1 MKMLEDIYDEIE
13 EYIKEAINSSQC
25 DYIENWELMIYGSTV
40 NGLAVKGEFD
50 LDLTIIIETK
60 QGHSQFIDIHQ
71 IKEVLNEIALYLD
84 EV

>member
-1 MKMLEDIYDEIE
+1 
-13 EYIKEAINSSQC
+13 
-25 DYIENWELMIYGSTV
+25 MIYGSTV